1 MVTLDELLDRADD
14 DRDRTRDTL
23 QRTGE
28 VAAAGLA
35 RLGWLCAKL
44 LLLVVWT
51 VAAPLFAAGYITSR
65 IIVPAGK
72 WCAAAYMTGFE
83 AGIRRG
89 PA

>member
-1 MVTLDELLDRADD
+1 MATLDELLDRAED
-14 DRDRTRDTL
+14 DRDRRRETL
-23 QRTGE
+23 QLTSE
-28 VAAAGLA
+28 VAKAGLA

-44 LLLVVWT
+44 LLLVVWL

-65 IIVPAGK
+65 WVIPAGK